1 MFAAKPNLLQ
11 TQQVSGS
18 HRRGVRKM
26 ALPRQIFRIP
36 VQILSKNCPLTSLGS
51 PANLS
56 GMFFREWLMSDWRS
70 KGGLVRAVSSALPVA
85 AVIIATMFSAERA
98 SAATVHYTSISV
110 IGESIHITHP
120 DDVRGEAGQITLK
133 GVTGLGSTTSLV
145 AWCLD
150 VFDFLKNSGTFTG
163 GGPLANTS
171 NLIGGLM
178 QEGNN
183 AIALAHGGSLFL
195 NGHFYT
201 TKDISAA
208 TQVAIWSVEYG
219 AAFSYSSVGSSAS
232 SSNFNSLVS
241 YLEQHATPNVAYWTL
256 NERGNQTLGTLD
268 PVPGPIVGAGLPGL
282 ILAGTGLLGWWR
294 RKRSVRVA
302 A

>member
-1 MFAAKPNLLQ
+1 
-11 TQQVSGS
+11 
-18 HRRGVRKM
+18 
-26 ALPRQIFRIP
+26 
-36 VQILSKNCPLTSLGS
+36 
-51 PANLS
+51 
-56 GMFFREWLMSDWRS
+56 
-70 KGGLVRAVSSALPVA
+70 VRAASSRLPVA
-85 AVIIATMFSAERA
+85 AAIIATLFYAQSV
-98 SAATVHYTSISV
+98 SAATVKYTSISV

-120 DDVRGEAGQITLK
+120 DNVSGEAGQITLK
-133 GVTGLGSTTSLV
+133 GVTGLGASTTSLV

-150 VFDFLKNSGTFTG
+150 VFDFLKGSGTFTG

-178 QEGNN
+178 QEGNS
-183 AIALAHGGSLFL
+183 AIALATGGFLFM
-195 NGHFYT
+195 NGHLYSRN
-201 TKDISAA
+201 DISAA

-282 ILAGTGLLGWWR
+282 ILASTGLLGWWR
-294 RKRSVRVA
+294 RKRSVRA
-302 A
+302 AA

>member
-1 MFAAKPNLLQ
+1 VFAAKPNLLQ
-11 TQQVSGS
+11 AQQVSGS

-70 KGGLVRAVSSALPVA
+70 KGGLVRAVSSAMPVA

-150 VFDFLKNSGTFTG
+150 VFDFLKNSSTFTG

-183 AIALAHGGSLFL
+183 YIANGSTLNVGGHTF
-195 NGHFYT
+195 NTH
-201 TKDISAA
+201 DISAA

-219 AAFSYSSVGSSAS
+219 AAFSYSSIGAS
-232 SSNFNSLVS
+232 NSHFGDLVS

-282 ILAGTGLLGWWR
+282 ILASTGLLGWWR
-294 RKRSVRVA
+294 RKRSVRA
-302 A
+302 AA

>member
-1 MFAAKPNLLQ
+1 M
-11 TQQVSGS
+11 S
-18 HRRGVRKM
+18 HW
-26 ALPRQIFRIP
+26 
-36 VQILSKNCPLTSLGS
+36 CP
-51 PANLS
+51 
-56 GMFFREWLMSDWRS
+56 
-70 KGGLVRAVSSALPVA
+70 KGGFVRAAYSALPVA
-85 AVIIATMFSAERA
+85 ATIIATMVSAPSA
-98 SAATVHYTSISV
+98 SAATVSYTSISV

-120 DDVRGEAGQITLK
+120 DNVSGEAGQITLK
-133 GVTGLGSTTSLV
+133 GVTGLGPSVTTLL

-150 VFDFLKNSGTFTG
+150 VFDFLKGSGTFTG
-163 GGPLANTS
+163 GGPLAGTS

-183 AIALAHGGSLFL
+183 AIALAHGGSLSL
-195 NGHFYT
+195 NGHLYT

-241 YLEQHATPNVAYWTL
+241 YLEQHATPDVAYWTL

-268 PVPGPIVGAGLPGL
+268 PVPGPVVGAGLPGL

>member
-1 MFAAKPNLLQ
+1 MSHWCPKGLLRAAY
-11 TQQVSGS
+11 
-18 HRRGVRKM
+18 
-26 ALPRQIFRIP
+26 
-36 VQILSKNCPLTSLGS
+36 
-51 PANLS
+51 
-56 GMFFREWLMSDWRS
+56 
-70 KGGLVRAVSSALPVA
+70 SALPVA
-85 AVIIATMFSAERA
+85 AAIIATIFSAQSA
-98 SAATVHYTSISV
+98 SAATVSYTSYSL
-110 IGESIHITHP
+110 IGDTIHVTHP
-120 DDVRGEAGQITLK
+120 DNVSGAAGQITLK

-150 VFDFLKNSGTFTG
+150 VFDFLKGSGTYAG

-178 QEGNN
+178 KEGNN
-183 AIALAHGGSLFL
+183 FIALAHGGPLFV

-201 TKDISAA
+201 TNDISAA

-232 SSNFNSLVS
+232 SSRFNSLVS
-241 YLEQHATPNVAYWTL
+241 FLENNATPNVAYWTL

-282 ILAGTGLLGWWR
+282 ILAGSGLLSWWR
-294 RKRSVRVA
+294 RKRSVRA
-302 A
+302 TA